1 MAYSNQDRAGA
12 GRKPAPGTTPRAE
25 AFRSSAVVTAPVVT
39 GPSDPDAE
47 CLFDAGVQREECARE
62 TCPCHS
68 ARGLTA
74 GGREAIIELD
84 GKRYTLRITR
94 AGKLILTK

>member
-1 MAYSNQDRAGA
+1 MAFSDETRARA
-12 GRKPAPGTTPRAE
+12 ARRVAPRAE
-25 AFRSSAVVTAPVVT
+25 AFRADAVVT
-39 GPSDPDAE
+39 GPEEPDAA
-47 CLFDAGVQREECARE
+47 CLFDAALQRDACARE

-68 ARGLTA
+68 ARGLTE

>member
-1 MAYSNQDRAGA
+1 VAFSNKDRTGA
-12 GRKPAPGTTPRAE
+12 LRPPVPRIAPRAE
-25 AFRSSAVVTAPVVT
+25 AFRVDAVVT
-39 GPSDPDAE
+39 GPADPDAA
-47 CLFDAGVQREECARE
+47 CLFDAGLQREECGRE
-62 TCPCHS
+62 SCPCHS